1 MRRLL
6 LILPAVLLTLLP
18 LRAQVDSAD
27 VAKTLSL
34 VDEYVKAL
42 ESERLETKL
51 SECDFLV
58 GTCTDSLLRQAVA
71 VRLYEH
77 YAESPLMGDESVAV
91 HLYDR
96 WFADGT
102 VAFPS
107 ADAQF
112 QARLFAEFNRS
123 SLLWQPAPVLEMS
136 GMEEEPVTV
145 PAPSGRLGVLYFY
158 DTDCAKCKLETILL
172 RRYLEEQESDLDF
185 YAVYVGSDRE
195 SWLAYARESLQPDS
209 PHVRVIHAWDPEAAS
224 DFPRLYGILQTPRL
238 FLVDRSGV
246 IIGRRL
252 TVDAL
257 RQLLEL
263 GRMES
268 ELQDRNPVGARL
280 PSLAVEGVLCK
291 SSGRSVERKR
301 NLSRLRGNPAYLVFH
316 SESCTRCK
324 QELPALRSS
333 LKCGQKAFL
342 VDVDRIL
349 AEQPELAR
357 QLFDAFDLTVLP
369 HILSVDRRGR
379 IRERYISFAGTE

>member
-6 LILPAVLLTLLP
+6 LILSAALLTLLP

-51 SECDFLV
+51 AECDFLIQ
-58 GTCTDSLLRQAVA
+58 TCTDSLLRQAVA
-71 VRLYEH
+71 VRLYGH

-96 WFADGT
+96 WFADGS

-107 ADAQF
+107 ADAEF
-112 QARLFAEFNRS
+112 SARLFAEFNRS

-145 PAPSGRLGVLYFY
+145 PAPSGRLSVLYFY
-158 DTDCAKCKLETILL
+158 DTDCSKCRLETILL
-172 RRYLEEQESDLDF
+172 RHYLEEQETDLDF
-185 YAVYVGSDRE
+185 YAVYVGSDRD
-195 SWLAYARESLQPDS
+195 SWLSYARESLQPDS
-209 PHVRVIHAWDPEAAS
+209 PHVRVFHAWDPEAAS

-238 FLVDRSGV
+238 FLVDRGGV

-252 TVDAL
+252 SVDAL

-263 GRMES
+263 GRVES
-268 ELQDRNPVGARL
+268 ELQERNPVGARL
-280 PSLAVEGVLCK
+280 PSITVEGVLCK
-291 SSGRSVERKR
+291 PGRAVARKR
-301 NLSRLRGNPAYLVFH
+301 DLSRLRGNPAYLVFH
-316 SESCTRCK
+316 SESCARCK
-324 QELPALRSS
+324 EELPALQAS
-333 LKCGQKAFL
+333 LSCGSKAFL

-369 HILSVDRRGR
+369 HILSVDRRGL
-379 IRERYISFAGTE
+379 ILARYISFAGTE